1 MHSVILEVV
10 RVTARQLF
18 GRRRTL
24 LMGLLALIPVLLALI
39 YRLGGSESG
48 SVDGDREFLTGL
60 FDALIVTL
68 LLPLAA
74 LLFGTAAFGAEI
86 EDGTVIYL
94 LAKPIGRLSI
104 VLAKLVVAAGAT
116 FVMVGASTLGSGLIV
131 LLGVPDG
138 PSLIVGY
145 LVGVAAGSVVYAAVF
160 VALSLVTGRALI
172 AGLLYVLVWE
182 GLLAN
187 LFAGIRVLSIRQYV
201 LGLADA
207 AGVAGRITSD
217 ALPAGSALML
227 GAVVAVLGVGVALRR
242 LRGFEV
248 PQSD

>member
-1 MHSVILEVV
+1 MIGEVV
-10 RVTARQLF
+10 RVTARQLL

-24 LMGLLALIPVLLALI
+24 LMGLLAVVPVVLAFI

-48 SVDGDREFLTGL
+48 SVSADREFLIGL

-68 LLPLAA
+68 LLPLVA

-94 LAKPIGRLSI
+94 LAKPVGRLRL
-104 VLAKLVVAAGAT
+104 VFAKLAVAAGAT
-116 FVMVGASTLGSGLIV
+116 FAVVGGSTLVSGLIV

-145 LVGVAAGSVVYAAVF
+145 LVGVGAGAVLYGAVF

-172 AGLLYVLVWE
+172 AGLLYVLIWE

-207 AGVAGRITSD
+207 AGVSGRITTD
-217 ALPAGSALML
+217 TLPAGSALAL
-227 GAVVAVLGVGVALRR
+227 AAVVTVLAVWVALRR
-242 LRGFEV
+242 LQAFEV
-248 PQSD
+248 PQAD

>member
-1 MHSVILEVV
+1 MIGEVI
-10 RVTARQLF
+10 RVTARQLL

-24 LMGLLALIPVLLALI
+24 LLCLLALVPVALALI
-39 YRLGGSESG
+39 YRLGGSWSG
-48 SVDGDREFLTGL
+48 SVGADRDFLIGL

-68 LLPLAA
+68 LLPLVA

-94 LAKPIGRLSI
+94 LAKPIDRMRL
-104 VLAKLVVAAGAT
+104 VVAKLAVAAGAT
-116 FVMVGASTLGSGLIV
+116 FVVVGGSVLVSGLIV

-138 PSLIVGY
+138 PTLIVGY
-145 LVGVAAGSVVYAAVF
+145 LAGVAAGAVLYGAVF

-172 AGLLYVLVWE
+172 AGLLYILVWE

-207 AGVAGRITSD
+207 AGVSGRITAD
-217 ALPAGSALML
+217 ALPAGSALL
-227 GAVVAVLGVGVALRR
+227 LAAVVAVLAVGVALRR
-242 LRGFEV
+242 LRAFEV
-248 PQSD
+248 PQVD

>member
-1 MHSVILEVV
+1 MIGEVV
-10 RVTARQLF
+10 RVTARQLL

-24 LMGLLALIPVLLALI
+24 LMGLLAVVPVVLALI

-48 SVDGDREFLTGL
+48 SVSADREFLIGL

-68 LLPLAA
+68 LLPLVA

-94 LAKPIGRLSI
+94 LAKPVGRLRL
-104 VLAKLVVAAGAT
+104 VFAKLAVAAGAT
-116 FVMVGASTLGSGLIV
+116 FGVVGLSALVSGLIV
-131 LLGVPDG
+131 LVDVPDG

-145 LVGVAAGSVVYAAVF
+145 LVGVGAGAVLYGAVF

-172 AGLLYVLVWE
+172 AGLLYVLIWE

-207 AGVAGRITSD
+207 AGVSGRITTD
-217 ALPAGSALML
+217 TLPAGSALGL
-227 GAVVAVLGVGVALRR
+227 GVVVAVLAVVVALRR
-242 LRGFEV
+242 LQAFEV
-248 PQSD
+248 PQAD

>member
-1 MHSVILEVV
+1 MIVEVV
-10 RVTARQLF
+10 RVTARQLL

-24 LMGLLALIPVLLALI
+24 LMGLLALVPVLLAVI
-39 YRLGGSESG
+39 FRVGGSEGG
-48 SVDGDREFLTGL
+48 SIGADREFLTGL
-60 FDALIVTL
+60 FDALIITL
-68 LLPLAA
+68 LLPLVA

-94 LAKPIGRLSI
+94 LAKPIGRLRL
-104 VLAKLVVAAGAT
+104 VFAKLAVAAAAT
-116 FVMVGASTLGSGLIV
+116 FVLVGGSALVSGLVV

-145 LVGVAAGSVVYAAVF
+145 LGGIAAGAVLYGAVF

-172 AGLLYVLVWE
+172 AGLLYVLIWE
-182 GLLAN
+182 GVLAN

-207 AGVAGRITSD
+207 AGVSGRITAD
-217 ALPAGSALML
+217 VLPAGSALL
-227 GAVVAVLGVGVALRR
+227 LASVVAVAAVAVALRR
-242 LRGFEV
+242 LQGFEV
-248 PQSD
+248 PQAD